1 MRDELRYGDFAS
13 AMTVNQV
20 SISYNELTPKP
31 ILDETGTPLAYQPPK
46 LSLTARD
53 AYRLLEP
60 YVSVRVIEQLKA
72 VIPLA
77 LYLALFQLLI
87 LRTGIADGAVIS
99 GGVIAVI
106 IGLVLFMEGLKL
118 GLMPFGE
125 AIGAVLPARAPLAVV
140 MVVALLLGIGVTF
153 AEPAIGALQAAG
165 SLVTVEDAPYLW
177 ALLNPWSGTLVLSV
191 GFGVGLAA
199 VLGMLRFL
207 YNWSL
212 KPLIYITLVPAL
224 ALLGYLL
231 SDSELS
237 KTIGMAWDCGAVTT
251 GPVTVPLVLSLG
263 IGVAATA
270 GKGDSSLSG
279 FGIVTLASLFPI
291 IAVMLLVIYLGHTVS
306 PEQVIEQARQM
317 QPDTTGWLPWYQR
330 SPWVEALGGVRAI
343 VPLVLFLLLVIK
355 LLLRE
360 RVHNAGIVTY
370 GIVLCVLGMVI
381 FNIGLTYGL
390 SLLGSQSGGLVPA
403 AFATVEGVSG
413 SPLYGFLLGLM
424 IAGAFAWFLGY
435 GSTLAEPALNA
446 LGLTVETLTNGA
458 FQKKLLMNAVAF
470 GVGCGIALGIL
481 RMVFDLPLAWLLIP
495 SYLLAGLLT
504 AFSSEE
510 YVNVAWDSAG
520 VTTGPV
526 TVPLVLA
533 MGLGFGSSTA
543 ATDGFGILSMAS
555 IGPILSVLA
564 VGLVI
569 RFRIYQ
575 QQTSE
580 QGDEQQSSAN
590 SEAVAI

>member
-1 MRDELRYGDFAS
+1 MSDQLRYGDFAS
-13 AMTVNQV
+13 AMTINQL
-20 SISYNELTPKP
+20 SISYNELTPK
-31 ILDETGTPLAYQPPK
+31 LAMDAQGEVQPYSPPK
-46 LSLTARD
+46 LTLTPRD
-53 AYRLLEP
+53 IYGVLEP
-60 YVSVRVIEQLKA
+60 YVGARVAEQLRS
-72 VIPLA
+72 VVPLA

-87 LRTGIADGAVIS
+87 LRTGVTDAGLIS
-99 GGVIAVI
+99 AGVIAVI

-125 AIGAVLPARAPLAVV
+125 SIGTVLPAKAGLPMV
-140 MVVALLLGIGVTF
+140 MLVALLLGIGVTF

-165 SLVTVEDAPYLW
+165 AMVTVKDAPYLW
-177 ALLNPWSGTLVLSV
+177 ALLNPWSGTLVLCV
-191 GFGVGLAA
+191 GIGVGLAA
-199 VLGMLRFL
+199 VLGMLRFI

-224 ALLGYLL
+224 SLLMYLL
-231 SDSELS
+231 SDEQLS

-263 IGVAATA
+263 IGVAASA

-291 IAVMLLVIYLGHTVS
+291 IAVMLLVLYVASTVT
-306 PEQVIEQARQM
+306 PEQIILQAAAAESIVVVS
-317 QPDTTGWLPWYQR
+317 TSWYQQT
-330 SPWVEALGGVRAI
+330 PWAEAIGGVRAI
-343 VPLVLFLLLVIK
+343 VPLVLFLLFVIK
-355 LLLRE
+355 VVLRE

-370 GIVLCVLGMVI
+370 GIVLCVLGMIV
-381 FNIGLTYGL
+381 FNIGLNYGL
-390 SLLGSQSGGLVPA
+390 SKLGGQSGGLVPA
-403 AFATVEGVSG
+403 AFASVNGVDG

-446 LGLTVETLTNGA
+446 LGITVETLTNGA
-458 FQKKLLMNAVAF
+458 FQKRLLMSSVAF
-470 GVGCGIALGIL
+470 GVGCGIAIGTL
-481 RMVFDLPLAWLLIP
+481 RMVFDLPLAWFLLP
-495 SYLLAGLLT
+495 AYGLAGLLT
-504 AFSSEE
+504 ALSTEE

-533 MGLGFGSSTA
+533 MGLGFGQSTA
-543 ATDGFGILSMAS
+543 ASDGFGILSMAS
-555 IGPILSVLA
+555 IGPILTVLS

-569 RFRIYQ
+569 RLKIYRQRQ
-575 QQTSE
+575 QDLTALQPKE
-580 QGDEQQSSAN
+580 PLPDE
-590 SEAVAI
+590 